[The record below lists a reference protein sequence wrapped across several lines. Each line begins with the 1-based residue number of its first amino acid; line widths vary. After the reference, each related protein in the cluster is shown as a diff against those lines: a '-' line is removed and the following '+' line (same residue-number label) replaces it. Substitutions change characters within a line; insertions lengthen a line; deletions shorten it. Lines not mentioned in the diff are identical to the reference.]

1 VSWGALNYSNPE
13 VQMQMIKQY
22 EDIVRTPHVSTT
34 GTDTELLW
42 IADFNLWTTSQCGA
56 NFGRADPD
64 VKKCGKDQIFPID
77 KTTCSGTWKN
87 NILDLKLKKFSDPK
101 ADVCQ
106 PFEGGICRPRNEM
119 FQEDLDLIGATLN
132 DTSFCPV
139 FEGSEAKFEFCL
151 GKWREHTGGGGGLL
165 VEKDTATPY
174 EDCAGEYYSDD
185 NLIFPIAYSASP
197 SVFAEDLTSHKETL
211 DMIEETREFCDH
223 DSEGLHKCWMTG
235 IPFDYW
241 EQYINVETVLSTIV
255 CVSIAVG
262 FAVAT
267 LFLLVTLT
275 ISRHGHSTKKIV
287 VASVVGGLLIAVTSI
302 LSVIPVIGISILVGV
317 SLTAF
322 SNMSF
327 VLSIGFAVEYS
338 VHVVHRFLS
347 APNSLQSAHD
357 RVVHTMKFLTMP
369 LTLSFFSSAIGIIC
383 LAFTKFKFNEVYF
396 FRPLITVVV
405 VTYFIGTWFLP
416 ILLTKL
422 DFDILKVG
430 SNGEESND
438 KFDDDSKGKM

>member
-1 VSWGALNYSNPE
+1 MA
-13 VQMQMIKQY
+13 
-22 EDIVRTPHVSTT
+22 RTH
-34 GTDTELLW
+34 G
-42 IADFNLWTTSQCGA
+42 
-56 NFGRADPD
+56 GR
-64 VKKCGKDQIFPID
+64 
-77 KTTCSGTWKN
+77 
-87 NILDLKLKKFSDPK
+87 
-101 ADVCQ
+101 
-106 PFEGGICRPRNEM
+106 
-119 FQEDLDLIGATLN
+119 
-132 DTSFCPV
+132 
-139 FEGSEAKFEFCL
+139 
-151 GKWREHTGGGGGLL
+151 GGLL